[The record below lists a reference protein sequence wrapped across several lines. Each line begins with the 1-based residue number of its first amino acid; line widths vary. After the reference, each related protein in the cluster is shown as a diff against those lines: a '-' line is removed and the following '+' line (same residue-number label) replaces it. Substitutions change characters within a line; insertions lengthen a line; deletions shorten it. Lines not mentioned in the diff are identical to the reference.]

1 MYVHTPVLVLVYM
14 LMLFDVFMYDMTC
27 ILIIL
32 YRVVVTFTSHTQ
44 TQNKIVLHVLKVK
57 QFVLIKLNDES

>member
-44 TQNKIVLHVLKVK
+44 TQNKL
-57 QFVLIKLNDES
+57 FY